1 MVNDFISPFLRREK
15 IHVQPVWK
23 CAGMQEGDKLEM
35 TRLGLDSEEVEDIA
49 WYFSHKGGL
58 KGGHKGGRWS
68 WLDSCFS
75 LAYVLAE

>member
-1 MVNDFISPFLRREK
+1 
-15 IHVQPVWK
+15 
-23 CAGMQEGDKLEM
+23 M

-58 KGGHKGGRWS
+58 KGGHKGGRCS

-75 LAYVLAE
+75 LAYVLAGF